1 MTEPIEKKKRRSK
14 AQVLEDKAN
23 VEKALAEASNKIDAA
38 IKAASAK
45 PKRVTKPKTIPIVEA
60 VVEAPQEKL
69 EDKCCGGCVGG
80 CEPPEPSLWEKV
92 KKWFSI
98 RY

>member
-23 VEKALAEASNKIDAA
+23 VEKALAEASKKIDAA
-38 IKAASAK
+38 IIAVSK
-45 PKRVTKPKTIPIVEA
+45 PKRVAKPKTIPIEA
-60 VVEAPQEKL
+60 VVEVPQEKT

-80 CEPPEPSLWEKV
+80 CEPPKPTLWERV
-92 KKWFSI
+92 QKWFKA
-98 RY
+98 

>member
-38 IKAASAK
+38 IKAASQK
-45 PKRVTKPKTIPIVEA
+45 PKRVVKPKMIPIVE
-60 VVEAPQEKL
+60 VPQEKH

-80 CEPPEPSLWEKV
+80 CEPPIPTLWEKV
-92 KKWFSI
+92 KKWFKA
-98 RY
+98 